1 MKYIKMFENWTE
13 KYDGDFNDI
22 EEIFLSVAD
31 YGLTMDDVRVGN
43 MMSMG
48 NSRIIDDHTEFD
60 MSNILKSLTVK
71 LIFNRDYN
79 RNTNFS
85 FTDEFYNELELTIE
99 HFESRYDCVLSN
111 IFISKNKSVW
121 VKDVDAMREYTESLS
136 DISISWLSFLDI
148 AFEIK

>member
-1 MKYIKMFENWTE
+1 MFENWTE
-13 KYDGDFNDI
+13 KYDGDFNDM

-31 YGLTMDDVRVGN
+31 YGLTIDDVRVGN

-48 NSRIIDDHTEFD
+48 NSKIIDDYTEFD

-79 RNTNFS
+79 RNTNFN

-99 HFESRYDCVLSN
+99 HFESRYDCKLSN

-121 VKDVDAMREYTESLS
+121 VKDVDAMREYTKSLS